1 MFHTSNLQASVVLHD
16 PGCVILDSFWCMD
29 RWHLKHGGMY
39 VFFSFREV
47 VFYGEV
53 NRLTN
58 KRVGESKMKDYQ
70 EDKKTEETA

>member
-1 MFHTSNLQASVVLHD
+1 
-16 PGCVILDSFWCMD
+16 
-29 RWHLKHGGMY
+29 MY
-39 VFFSFREV
+39 FSFREV

-70 EDKKTEETA
+70 ADRKTEKTA

>member
-1 MFHTSNLQASVVLHD
+1 
-16 PGCVILDSFWCMD
+16 MD

-58 KRVGESKMKDYQ
+58 KRVGESKTKDYQ

>member
-1 MFHTSNLQASVVLHD
+1 
-16 PGCVILDSFWCMD
+16 MD

-47 VFYGEV
+47 VFYEEV

>member
-1 MFHTSNLQASVVLHD
+1 MLRTYKPPLYCTTLVASYWIRSGVWIFGTENMEV
-16 PGCVILDSFWCMD
+16 CM
-29 RWHLKHGGMY
+29 Y
-39 VFFSFREV
+39 FSFREV

>member
-1 MFHTSNLQASVVLHD
+1 
-16 PGCVILDSFWCMD
+16 MD

-47 VFYGEV
+47 VFHGEV

-58 KRVGESKMKDYQ
+58 KRVEESKMKDYQ

>member
-1 MFHTSNLQASVVLHD
+1 
-16 PGCVILDSFWCMD
+16 MD

-58 KRVGESKMKDYQ
+58 KRLGESKMKDYQ

>member
-1 MFHTSNLQASVVLHD
+1 
-16 PGCVILDSFWCMD
+16 MD

>member
-1 MFHTSNLQASVVLHD
+1 
-16 PGCVILDSFWCMD
+16 MD

-39 VFFSFREV
+39 VFFSFLEV

>member
-1 MFHTSNLQASVVLHD
+1 
-16 PGCVILDSFWCMD
+16 
-29 RWHLKHGGMY
+29 MY
-39 VFFSFREV
+39 VFFSFRKV

>member
-1 MFHTSNLQASVVLHD
+1 
-16 PGCVILDSFWCMD
+16 MD
-29 RWHLKHGGMY
+29 RWHLKDGGMY

>member
-1 MFHTSNLQASVVLHD
+1 
-16 PGCVILDSFWCMD
+16 
-29 RWHLKHGGMY
+29 MY
-39 VFFSFREV
+39 FSFREV

-58 KRVGESKMKDYQ
+58 KRVGESKMKDCQ